1 LDIEGDITN
10 ETDRIL
16 TYFETNYEDIFTP
29 KDIEK
34 ACAVDMYKVR
44 RILTNLVKQEKI
56 ERLERGK
63 YRYAGPVMDQVDDK
77 VKRYLST
84 LEKTCAIAIHELMLT
99 EPLVGKSDK
108 VEIEHQIAYFARILV
123 RSRWELDHGTSDSV
137 DIDEKV
143 FKKAKKIHEW
153 SKMVFEKSLA
163 EKKK

>member
-1 LDIEGDITN
+1 MDIEGGNTDDN
-10 ETDRIL
+10 ERIL
-16 TYFETNYEDIFTP
+16 ELFRKDKDSIHTP
-29 KDIEK
+29 KELEEASGLGK
-34 ACAVDMYKVR
+34 SKVR
-44 RILTNLVKQEKI
+44 NALSKLMEQNMI
-56 ERLERGK
+56 ERAERGK
-63 YRYAGPVMDQVDDK
+63 YRYAGPTMAEVDDK

-108 VEIEHQIAYFARILV
+108 TEIEHQIAYFARILV

-153 SKMVFEKSLA
+153 SKMIFEKSLA

>member
-1 LDIEGDITN
+1 VDIEGDRTN
-10 ETDRIL
+10 EADRIL
-16 TYFETNYEDIFTP
+16 TYFETKAGEIFTP

-34 ACAVDMYKVR
+34 DCAVDMYKVR

-56 ERLERGK
+56 ERVERGK
-63 YRYAGPVMDQVDDK
+63 YRYAGPIMDQVDDK

-108 VEIEHQIAYFARILV
+108 TEIEHQIAYFARILV

-153 SKMVFEKSLA
+153 SKMIFEKSLA